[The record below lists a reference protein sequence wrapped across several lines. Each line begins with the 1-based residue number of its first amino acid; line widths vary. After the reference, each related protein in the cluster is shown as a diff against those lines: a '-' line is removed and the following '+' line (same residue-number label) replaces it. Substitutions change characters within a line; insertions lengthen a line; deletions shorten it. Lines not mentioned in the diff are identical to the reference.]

1 MSVELSHPINGF
13 LVGSLVLNSNLKELI
28 DLLKPYIKS
37 HKYWF
42 VFLNIIAIVAAIAQT
57 MFPLI
62 IGDAI
67 DNAFSDLDLITLQST
82 FFILIGLVL
91 LDLLA
96 QFGARY
102 IGLNFAQRIIFDIR
116 QNIFIKLQNQELD
129 FYSKE
134 TTGQIMAKTMEEV
147 YSLRD
152 ILTWGYRMTILMI
165 FLFLGAITS
174 MITLGISEIPNSY
187 REIIW

>member
-1 MSVELSHPINGF
+1 MAISNQDNI
-13 LVGSLVLNSNLKELI
+13 LNSNLKELI

-82 FFILIGLVL
+82 FL
-91 LDLLA
+91 
-96 QFGARY
+96 
-102 IGLNFAQRIIFDIR
+102 
-116 QNIFIKLQNQELD
+116 
-129 FYSKE
+129 S
-134 TTGQIMAKTMEEV
+134 
-147 YSLRD
+147 
-152 ILTWGYRMTILMI
+152 
-165 FLFLGAITS
+165 
-174 MITLGISEIPNSY
+174 
-187 REIIW
+187 